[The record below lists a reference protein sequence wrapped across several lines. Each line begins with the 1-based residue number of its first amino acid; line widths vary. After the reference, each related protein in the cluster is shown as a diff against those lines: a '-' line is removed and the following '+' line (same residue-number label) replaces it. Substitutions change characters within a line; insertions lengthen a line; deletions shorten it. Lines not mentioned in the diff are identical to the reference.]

1 MPRPRK
7 CRLVSDQPRTDYFKP
22 RGVPLHATDEVTLP
36 VEGLEALRLA
46 DLEGLEQEEAAR
58 RMEVSRPTFSR
69 ILAQARQ
76 VVSQA
81 LVRGIA
87 LRIEGGDYRLAEE
100 GRGGRRRG
108 RGGRGGGRGRG
119 MGPGGWDERGRGQG
133 RMAAMQDQLP
143 GVSSSDETS
152 D

>member
-7 CRLVSDQPRTDYFKP
+7 CRLVASHPRADYFKP
-22 RGVPLHATDEVTLP
+22 RGLPLSATEEVVLT

-58 RMEVSRPTFSR
+58 LMEISRPTFSR

-81 LVRGIA
+81 LVGGLA
-87 LRIEGGDYRLAEE
+87 LRIEGGDYRLARD
-100 GRGGRRRG
+100 GSGPRCHGRR
-108 RGGRGGGRGRG
+108 GRGGGRGRG
-119 MGPGGWDERGRGQG
+119 QARR
-133 RMAAMQDQLP
+133 AAMQDQPP
-143 GVSSSDETS
+143 GVSPSDQKS